1 MATILRIVPFLIALG
16 AAPVRAAGDNP
27 DNFVTWREGLSSSA
41 QPTAKWLAQVRDR
54 KYDIVVNL
62 APPQSM
68 GSIANEG
75 GIVGAKGVVYVNIPV
90 DFAAPTAEDF
100 RIFTQVMKASAGR
113 QVYVHCQ
120 ANLRGSSFVFLYR
133 VIHED
138 APAAEVMAR
147 LTGVWQPD
155 RVWRKFIDDTLAAHG
170 KKAEI
175 M

>member
-1 MATILRIVPFLIALG
+1 MENIVRIVLIAIALA
-16 AAPVRAAGDNP
+16 AAPARAAGEAP

-41 QPTAKWLAQVRDR
+41 QPTAKWLAQVKERN
-54 KYDIVVNL
+54 YDIVVNL
-62 APPQSM
+62 APPQSA

-75 GIVGAKGVVYVNIPV
+75 GIVGARGVVYVNIPV
-90 DFAAPTAEDF
+90 DFGAPTAEDF
-100 RIFTQVMKASAGR
+100 RMFTEVMKASAGR
-113 QVYVHCQ
+113 SVYVHCQ

-133 VIHED
+133 AIHEN
-138 APAAEVMAR
+138 APVNEAMAK

-155 RVWRKFIDDTLAAHG
+155 KVWRKFIEDTLAAHG

>member
-1 MATILRIVPFLIALG
+1 MNEILRIAFSLAAL
-16 AAPVRAAGDNP
+16 AAMPALAREGP

-41 QPTAKWLAQVRDR
+41 QPDAKWLAQARER
-54 KYDIVVNL
+54 KYDMVINL

-90 DFAAPTAEDF
+90 EFGAPTAEDF
-100 RIFTQVMKASAGR
+100 RVFSAIMKAAAGKS
-113 QVYVHCQ
+113 VYVHCQ

-138 APAAEVMAR
+138 APVGETIAR

-155 RVWRKFIDDTLAAHG
+155 KVWRKFIDETLAAHG

-175 M
+175 L

>member
-1 MATILRIVPFLIALG
+1 MKNILRIVFSVIAL
-16 AAPVRAAGDNP
+16 AAVPALAGDGP
-27 DNFVTWREGLSSSA
+27 DNFVAWREGLSSSA
-41 QPTAKWLAQVRDR
+41 QPDAKWLAQVKER
-54 KYDIVVNL
+54 KYDLVINL

-90 DFAAPTAEDF
+90 DFGAPTAEDF
-100 RIFTQVMKASAGR
+100 RVFTAIMKASAGKN
-113 QVYVHCQ
+113 VYVHCQ

-138 APAAEVMAR
+138 APVNEAIAK

-155 RVWRKFIDDTLAAHG
+155 RAWRKFIDETLAAHG
-170 KKAEI
+170 RKAEI
-175 M
+175 L

>member
-1 MATILRIVPFLIALG
+1 MNTILRIAAAFLAL
-16 AAPVRAAGDNP
+16 AALPSRAAGDDP

-41 QPTAKWLAQVRDR
+41 QPTAKWLGQVKER

-62 APPQSM
+62 APPQSS

-75 GIVGAKGVVYVNIPV
+75 GIVGSRGVVYVNIPV
-90 DFAAPTAEDF
+90 NFGAPTAEDF
-100 RIFTQVMKASAGR
+100 RVFSAIMKASAGR
-113 QVYVHCQ
+113 NVYVHCQ
-120 ANLRGSSFVFLYR
+120 VNLRGSSFVMLYR

-138 APAAEVMAR
+138 APVGDTVAK

-155 RVWRKFIDDTLAAHG
+155 KVWRKFIEDTLAAHG